1 MVRSLM
7 INNVTDG
14 VLLDVRRTSLSELS
28 STAVDNSGTA
38 LDHALARILSSNSGC
53 NFNSFNSRI

>member
-1 MVRSLM
+1 M

-14 VLLDVRRTSLSELS
+14 VLLDVREISLSELG
-28 STAVDNSGTA
+28 STASGSSTA

>member
-1 MVRSLM
+1 M

-14 VLLDVRRTSLSELS
+14 VLLDVRGISLSDLGSTAPDS
-28 STAVDNSGTA
+28 STG

-53 NFNSFNSRI
+53 NFNSFNSSI

>member
-1 MVRSLM
+1 M

-14 VLLDVRRTSLSELS
+14 VLLDVRGLSLSDLGS
-28 STAVDNSGTA
+28 TA
-38 LDHALARILSSNSGC
+38 LDDALARILSSNSGC

>member
-1 MVRSLM
+1 M

-14 VLLDVRRTSLSELS
+14 VLLDVRGISLSDLDS
-28 STAVDNSGTA
+28 TA
-38 LDHALARILSSNSGC
+38 LDGSTTALDNALARILSSNSCC

>member
-1 MVRSLM
+1 M